1 MSKSCIEQDMVD
13 NALRALD
20 LKENEIRG
28 EKTITDSFTTLLEQL
43 KGDKD
48 GTERVINAKNTLIA
62 AIIEDQLAEKS
73 RYYIKIPIINPCLSC
88 RGKGFRPDFHYDILV
103 LPCKSCDGTGIARS
117 KCKRCE
123 GTGKAGTKTCRTC
136 EGKGIYEY
144 RKTLRRRNIIK
155 CKSCMGSGNKARPVN
170 TGKIKEV
177 IKCKKCKGVG
187 RKPST
192 ATTPVLT
199 EDIAKDI
206 AKKITKT

>member
-1 MSKSCIEQDMVD
+1 MGKSCIEQDMID
-13 NALRALD
+13 EAIYALD
-20 LKENEIRG
+20 LTVDEVN
-28 EKTITDSFTTLLEQL
+28 EKTITASFTKLFEEL

-48 GTERVINAKNTLIA
+48 GTERIITAKNTLIA

-73 RYYIKIPIINPCLSC
+73 RYYIKIPIGNPCPKC

-123 GTGKAGTKTCRTC
+123 GTGRVGKKDCRTC

-144 RKTLRRRNIIK
+144 RKTTRRRQVIK
-155 CKSCMGSGNKARPVN
+155 CKPCMGTGNKSRPVN

-177 IKCKKCKGVG
+177 IRCKKCKGVG
-187 RKPST
+187 RKPMT
-192 ATTPVLT
+192 VTTPVLS
-199 EDIAKDI
+199 EDIAK
-206 AKKITKT
+206 KLTET

>member
-1 MSKSCIEQDMVD
+1 MNKSCIEQDMID
-13 NALRALD
+13 EAIHALD
-20 LKENEIRG
+20 LKADKIRG
-28 EKTITDSFTTLLEQL
+28 EKTITDSFTKLLEEL

-48 GTERVINAKNTLIA
+48 GIEKIITAKNTLLA
-62 AIIEDQLAEKS
+62 AIIEDQLTEKS
-73 RYYIKIPIINPCLSC
+73 RYYIRVPISNPCLSC

-103 LPCKSCDGTGIARS
+103 LPCKPCDGTGIARS

-123 GTGKAGTKTCRTC
+123 GTGKEGTKTCRTC

-144 RKTLRRRNIIK
+144 RKTLRRRHIIK

-177 IKCKKCKGVG
+177 IRCKKCKGVG
-187 RKPST
+187 RKTST
-192 ATTPVLT
+192 VTTPVLT
-199 EDIAKDI
+199 KEI